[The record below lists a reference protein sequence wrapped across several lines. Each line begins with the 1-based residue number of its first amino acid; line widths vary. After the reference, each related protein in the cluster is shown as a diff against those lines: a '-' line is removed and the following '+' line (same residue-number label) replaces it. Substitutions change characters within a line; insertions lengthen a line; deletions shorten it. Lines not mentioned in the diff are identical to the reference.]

1 MNGSDQQQKEERQ
14 HMVDRFSINSAAAFD
29 TARVKETLSR
39 WDADPQFK
47 ELCFKLNLWAAL
59 ESQGFNSIRLEC
71 LPYEGAHGLWRFVM
85 RIGRVER
92 NALAVETGIRNACVQ
107 MGYPIKKHFV
117 SARIEGRRTVGG
129 FILKPVKERKGR

>member
-1 MNGSDQQQKEERQ
+1 MKSNLKVSRPKGDSCLDVKD
-14 HMVDRFSINSAAAFD
+14 VLDRWEQ
-29 TARVKETLSR
+29 ET
-39 WDADPQFK
+39 DFK
-47 ELCFKLNLWAAL
+47 EVAFTLHLWAAL

-71 LPYEGAHGLWRFVM
+71 LPYESVHGLWRFAM

-92 NALAVETGIRNACVQ
+92 NALAVETGIRNACAQ

-129 FILKPVKERKGR
+129 FILKPMKERKGR